1 MQKKTF
7 TELKKP
13 PEGEIMEINPEVCKT
28 IAIQHGLPLQFV
40 IKEFH
45 LFNVLSQIVAFT
57 SQNNRK
63 LVFKGGTALSKVYL
77 GKAQRFSE
85 DIDFDLDA
93 DIEKVMLFSKELAG
107 TLKEYNITEFRKV
120 HDTVQFYCN
129 YDNLLGG
136 KDHIRVDI
144 ASKPIITSKSLVQK
158 QAVSEFIGS
167 SVSGFY
173 VYDIEDLL
181 ARKLNALGNRAE
193 GKDFYDVHIGLP
205 LCKQMGKAIASAL
218 KSEKRKETVTEFL
231 QKTIERVK
239 KTNPKKLRNL
249 TNQFIPLAYRPKDWR
264 ELKNDLLLKL
274 EVLSERTN

>member
-1 MQKKTF
+1 M
-7 TELKKP
+7 ELKKP
-13 PEGEIMEINPEVCKT
+13 LEGEIMEVNLNVCKT

-45 LFNVLSQIVAFT
+45 LFNVLSQVVAFA
-57 SQNNRK
+57 SQNNRT

-85 DIDFDLDA
+85 DIDFDLEA
-93 DIEKVMLFSKELAG
+93 DIEKVMHFSKELAG
-107 TLKEYNITEFRKV
+107 TLKEYSITEFRKV
-120 HDTVQFYCN
+120 HNTVQFYCK

-144 ASKPIITSKSLVQK
+144 ASKPIITSKPLVQK

-181 ARKLNALGNRAE
+181 ARKMNALSDRAE
-193 GKDFYDVHIGLP
+193 GKDFYDVYMGLP
-205 LCKQMGKAIASAL
+205 RCKQMGNAIASAL
-218 KSEKRKETVTEFL
+218 KSEKKKETVKEFL
-231 QKTIERVK
+231 QKTIEKVGK
-239 KTNPKKLRNL
+239 ADPKKLRNL
-249 TNQFIPLAYRPKDWR
+249 TNPFIPLAYRPKDWL

-274 EVLSERTN
+274 EELEI